1 MRSKLGDCVAGVVA
15 TLLLERYNY
24 DRRSQV
30 AGRLTEPLPQTP
42 YRVSFRRL
50 DGSRPILGTL
60 LVMVALMVVGG
71 FLVWLMLPSH
81 WPRHQPDTVL
91 AVASIVMTVT
101 TGVIGAFAFLNLAT
115 LCRATVL
122 ARDPVPVTALPGQR
136 VAFLTT
142 IVPSSE
148 PPELVRPTLE
158 AALRIRYDGQLDVWL
173 LDEGD
178 DEVVK
183 QICAEL
189 GIHHFTRC
197 GIERWNQPS
206 GPFKRKSKHGNYNAW
221 LDAHGDEYDFFLGV
235 DPDHVPLPNFAER
248 LLGYM
253 RDPDVAFVVGPQ
265 VYGNY
270 DGFVVRSAES
280 QQFVFHSLL
289 QRAGNRSRT
298 PMLVGTNNAVRIR
311 AIRQVGGF
319 QDSITEDMATSLALH
334 SARNPATSKRWN
346 SVYTPD
352 VVAVGEGPTSFTDY
366 FTQQDRWSRGT
377 NEIVVRRYWRSVRR
391 LSPRTFLH
399 YTLLMAYYPTSAIAW
414 ILGATNGFL
423 YFTLGAGGI
432 VVPADLWLML
442 YADAAAL
449 QIALYAFNRR
459 HNVSPHEKD
468 GSAGIAG
475 MLISALSAPIY
486 VSSMVAVILRR
497 DRGFVTTPKGD
508 ATNRDSIATFRMHL
522 LWSAIFGVPV
532 ALSFV
537 LGHGESAM
545 RAWSLIALV
554 MCVLPM
560 AIWRVESRPR
570 RARRAL
576 ALEGAD
582 L

>member
-1 MRSKLGDCVAGVVA
+1 
-15 TLLLERYNY
+15 LLRERYNY
-24 DRRSQV
+24 DGRSQV
-30 AGRLTEPLPQTP
+30 AGRLTEPIAQTP
-42 YRVSFRRL
+42 YRVRFRRL
-50 DGSRPILGTL
+50 DGSRPFLGTL
-60 LVMVALMVVGG
+60 LVVVALMVVGG

-81 WPRHQPDTVL
+81 WPHHQPDTVL

-101 TGVIGAFAFLNLAT
+101 TGVIGLFAFLNLAT

-136 VAFLTT
+136 VAFITT
-142 IVPSSE
+142 IVPASE

-178 DEVVK
+178 DAVVK

-189 GIHHFTRC
+189 GVHHFTRR
-197 GIERWNQPS
+197 GVERWNQPK
-206 GPFKRKSKHGNYNAW
+206 GQFKAKSKHGNCNSW

-253 RDPDVAFVVGPQ
+253 RDPDIAFVVGPQ

-270 DGFVVRSAES
+270 QGFVVRSAES

-298 PMLVGTNNAVRIR
+298 PMLVGTNNAVRVR
-311 AIRQVGGF
+311 ALKQIGGF

-334 SARNPATSKRWN
+334 GARNPATSKRWN

-377 NEIVVRRYWRSVRR
+377 NEIVVRRYFRSVRR
-391 LSPRTFLH
+391 LSPRAFLH

-423 YFTLGAGGI
+423 YFALGAGGI

-449 QIALYAFNRR
+449 QIALYVFNRR

-486 VSSMVAVILRR
+486 VSSMVAVLLRR

-508 ATNRDSIATFRMHL
+508 ATNRDSIATFRAHL
-522 LWSAIFGVPV
+522 LWSAVFGVPV
-532 ALSFV
+532 TLSYV
-537 LGHGESAM
+537 LGGHGQTAM
-545 RAWSLIALV
+545 RAWSLVALV
-554 MCVLPM
+554 MCVLPI

-570 RARRAL
+570 RARRSFV
-576 ALEGAD
+576 LEGAE